1 MRRDATRGTHAPAT
15 VRASS
20 LPPRVVDD
28 IAALVPALT
37 AASAAVE
44 CAVLARERAVLD
56 ALRRKSH
63 AQHRSSKHHAAL
75 TRACKRSR
83 DYDAVNARAK
93 LAALA
98 ADADACARAGRA
110 AYGGDALV
118 MPARASADECMRALY
133 ASCALLDELR
143 GASEACVEAFAGQL
157 ARGYFMPLSATATAC
172 ASRVRCESSRGIE
185 ELVKAYNV
193 VARVRE
199 SLPPPG
205 RFGSAKGEG
214 GNEAAL
220 PPAELRVAA
229 AEDGSARAVALGDD
243 KVKTDE
249 ELDVRW
255 RGALVG
261 EDAGEKVATPMDVG
275 DADIFSDLGVRVDR
289 ADVAMTSSQDV
300 VRVAKSS
307 QVPQTKARKYEHT
320 VKPTMA
326 GGLGLGA
333 MDAPTN
339 PFASKKRRRK
349 KKSEEDPKGAA
360 DKKKQKKEQ
369 KEREKPKNAMEA
381 IERLRQLSGCW

>member
-98 ADADACARAGRA
+98 ADADACARAGRV

-255 RGALVG
+255 RGALVS
-261 EDAGEKVATPMDVG
+261 ENAGEKVATPMDVG

>member
-98 ADADACARAGRA
+98 ADADACARAGRV

-255 RGALVG
+255 RGALVS
-261 EDAGEKVATPMDVG
+261 EDAGERVATPMDVG
-275 DADIFSDLGVRVDR
+275 AADIFSDLGVRMDR
-289 ADVAMTSSQDV
+289 ADVAMTSGQDV

>member
-93 LAALA
+93 LAASA

-172 ASRVRCESSRGIE
+172 ASRVRCESSRAIE

>member
-172 ASRVRCESSRGIE
+172 ASRVRCESSRAIE

-220 PPAELRVAA
+220 PPAGLRVAA

-255 RGALVG
+255 RGALVS

>member
-172 ASRVRCESSRGIE
+172 ASRVRCESSRAIE

-229 AEDGSARAVALGDD
+229 AEDGSARAVALGDY

-255 RGALVG
+255 RGALVS

>member
-214 GNEAAL
+214 GNESAL

-255 RGALVG
+255 RGALVS

-275 DADIFSDLGVRVDR
+275 AADIFSDLGVRVDR

>member
-261 EDAGEKVATPMDVG
+261 EDADEKVATPMDVG

>member
-255 RGALVG
+255 RGALVS
-261 EDAGEKVATPMDVG
+261 ENAGEKVATPMDVG

-349 KKSEEDPKGAA
+349 KKSEEDPKGAG

>member
-1 MRRDATRGTHAPAT
+1 MRRDATRGTHAPST

-133 ASCALLDELR
+133 ASCALLD
-143 GASEACVEAFAGQL
+143 
-157 ARGYFMPLSATATAC
+157 LSL
-172 ASRVRCESSRGIE
+172 IH
-185 ELVKAYNV
+185 
-193 VARVRE
+193 
-199 SLPPPG
+199 
-205 RFGSAKGEG
+205 
-214 GNEAAL
+214 
-220 PPAELRVAA
+220 
-229 AEDGSARAVALGDD
+229 
-243 KVKTDE
+243 
-249 ELDVRW
+249 
-255 RGALVG
+255 
-261 EDAGEKVATPMDVG
+261 
-275 DADIFSDLGVRVDR
+275 I
-289 ADVAMTSSQDV
+289 
-300 VRVAKSS
+300 
-307 QVPQTKARKYEHT
+307 
-320 VKPTMA
+320 
-326 GGLGLGA
+326 
-333 MDAPTN
+333 
-339 PFASKKRRRK
+339 
-349 KKSEEDPKGAA
+349 
-360 DKKKQKKEQ
+360 
-369 KEREKPKNAMEA
+369 
-381 IERLRQLSGCW
+381 

>member
-1 MRRDATRGTHAPAT
+1 
-15 VRASS
+15 
-20 LPPRVVDD
+20 
-28 IAALVPALT
+28 
-37 AASAAVE
+37 
-44 CAVLARERAVLD
+44 
-56 ALRRKSH
+56 
-63 AQHRSSKHHAAL
+63 
-75 TRACKRSR
+75 
-83 DYDAVNARAK
+83 
-93 LAALA
+93 
-98 ADADACARAGRA
+98 
-110 AYGGDALV
+110 
-118 MPARASADECMRALY
+118 
-133 ASCALLDELR
+133 
-143 GASEACVEAFAGQL
+143 
-157 ARGYFMPLSATATAC
+157 MPLSATATAC
-172 ASRVRCESSRGIE
+172 ASRVRCESSRAIE

-255 RGALVG
+255 RGALVS

-289 ADVAMTSSQDV
+289 ADVAMTSGQDV
-300 VRVAKSS
+300 VRVAKSA

>member
-229 AEDGSARAVALGDD
+229 AEDGSARAVALGDY

-255 RGALVG
+255 RGALVS

>member
-255 RGALVG
+255 RGALVS

>member
-1 MRRDATRGTHAPAT
+1 MRRDATRGTHALST

-28 IAALVPALT
+28 IAALAPALT

-98 ADADACARAGRA
+98 ADADACARAGRV

-172 ASRVRCESSRGIE
+172 ASRVRCESSRAIE

-214 GNEAAL
+214 GYEAAL

-229 AEDGSARAVALGDD
+229 AEDGSARAVALGDG

-255 RGALVG
+255 RGALVS

-289 ADVAMTSSQDV
+289 ADVAMTSGQDV

-333 MDAPTN
+333 MNAPTN

-349 KKSEEDPKGAA
+349 KKSKEDPKGAA

-381 IERLRQLSGCW
+381 IERLRQLSGCS

>member
-229 AEDGSARAVALGDD
+229 AEDGSARAVALGDY

>member
-255 RGALVG
+255 RGALVS

-349 KKSEEDPKGAA
+349 KKSEEDPKGAG

>member
-172 ASRVRCESSRGIE
+172 ASRVRCESSRAIE

-229 AEDGSARAVALGDD
+229 AEDGSARAVALGDY

>member
-93 LAALA
+93 LTALA
-98 ADADACARAGRA
+98 ADADACARAGRV

-172 ASRVRCESSRGIE
+172 ASRVRCESSRAIE

-220 PPAELRVAA
+220 PPAELRVTA
-229 AEDGSARAVALGDD
+229 AEDGSARAGAGGDD

-249 ELDVRW
+249 ELDVQW
-255 RGALVG
+255 RGALVS

-289 ADVAMTSSQDV
+289 ADVAMTSGQDV

-349 KKSEEDPKGAA
+349 KKSEEDPKGAG

>member
-214 GNEAAL
+214 GNESAL

-229 AEDGSARAVALGDD
+229 AEDGSARAVALGDV

-255 RGALVG
+255 RGALVS

-275 DADIFSDLGVRVDR
+275 AADIFSDLGVRVDR

>member
-172 ASRVRCESSRGIE
+172 ASRVRCESSRAIE

-255 RGALVG
+255 RDALVS

>member
-333 MDAPTN
+333 MDTPTN

-349 KKSEEDPKGAA
+349 KKSEEDPKGAG

>member
-1 MRRDATRGTHAPAT
+1 MRRDATRGMHAPST

-44 CAVLARERAVLD
+44 FAVLSRERTVLD

-98 ADADACARAGRA
+98 ADADACARAGRV

-172 ASRVRCESSRGIE
+172 ASRVRCESSRAIE

-229 AEDGSARAVALGDD
+229 AEDGSVRAVALGDD

-255 RGALVG
+255 RGALVS

-289 ADVAMTSSQDV
+289 ADVATTSGQDV

-381 IERLRQLSGCW
+381 IERLRQLSGCS

>member
-1 MRRDATRGTHAPAT
+1 MRRDATRGTHAPAI

-172 ASRVRCESSRGIE
+172 ASRVRCESSRAIE

-255 RGALVG
+255 RGALVS

-275 DADIFSDLGVRVDR
+275 AADIFSDLGVRVDR
-289 ADVAMTSSQDV
+289 ADVAMTSGQDV

-349 KKSEEDPKGAA
+349 KKSEEDPKGAG